1 MSFRG
6 IGVGWATEREL
17 AWLSKASVR
26 LGSGDRRG
34 ESPWLRWWRGRGKR
48 PAGSPCWHSRGAR
61 ESGTGRGAGRLCPR
75 EPGPGGFLAKSTQ
88 GTGCLAQVGVLG
100 AAWPPHAPVVAAVSA
115 HTHPARPQ
123 RPAAGRRDAG
133 LAGVLEWSGP
143 AAVTPW
149 GRLQASEARWSQGT
163 RSRAPMPRCTE
174 VPRRGSE
181 QATLLCVTERM
192 AACAPGPDW
201 GAPPGRSLRGTDQR
215 LSLTS
220 RRGGRRHEGR

>member
-1 MSFRG
+1 MEG
-6 IGVGWATEREL
+6 EREAARWEPVL
-17 AWLSKASVR
+17 AQPRGQGERHGAGGGASA
-26 LGSGDRRG
+26 LGSLG
-34 ESPWLRWWRGRGKR
+34 L
-48 PAGSPCWHSRGAR
+48 AGSWPRARRARGAWHK
-61 ESGTGRGAGRLCPR
+61 SGSWVL
-75 EPGPGGFLAKSTQ
+75 PGLPTPPW
-88 GTGCLAQVGVLG
+88 
-100 AAWPPHAPVVAAVSA
+100 WPLSL
-115 HTHPARPQ
+115 HTPARPQ

-163 RSRAPMPRCTE
+163 RSRTPMPRCTE